1 MRPRQTRRIAGR
13 AFALILLCVATTAGA
28 ILPDPLVETRYAG
41 APRRDAKGQIIRRAD
56 TLAAFRKVHPCPATM
71 AFTGA
76 CPGWSID
83 HVISLACGGAD
94 AVWNMQWLPNGIKTA
109 PGIGKDR
116 WERSIYAFTPP
127 YPDTGACI
135 NKVIP

>member
-1 MRPRQTRRIAGR
+1 MVSDFQRGLTAAFLLFAAG
-13 AFALILLCVATTAGA
+13 VASAA
-28 ILPDPLVETRYAG
+28 PDPLVEIRYAG
-41 APRRDAKGQIIRRAD
+41 APKRDAKGQIIRRAD
-56 TLAAFRKVHPCPATM
+56 TLAAFRKIHPCPATM
-71 AFTGA
+71 LFAGA

-116 WERSIYAFTPP
+116 WERSIYAATPP
-127 YPDTGACI
+127 FPDTGACI
-135 NKVIP
+135 NKVIAP